1 MEWLLITD
9 GVISANQVY
18 VPVARLC
25 DGDVVSVCRHPSKLL
40 TGAKSTGAKTTV
52 KSFRLIPIDQ
62 GITHASFVTYPLNDV
77 AHMVEGVANSSF

>member
-1 MEWLLITD
+1 MITD

-40 TGAKSTGAKTTV
+40 TGAKTTV